1 MEKINYLETSIYM
14 IEERLYYLIYSFDRS
29 IKDNSIENTGKETSI
44 QFIKI
49 QVFNKYAQS
58 H

>member
-14 IEERLYYLIYSFDRS
+14 IEERLYYLMYSFDRS
-29 IKDNSIENTGKETSI
+29 IKDNSIENMGKETSI

-49 QVFNKYAQS
+49 
-58 H
+58 